1 VSRTSVKKS
10 RTKGGK
16 NNSPKTID
24 EYIES
29 FPEDVQSILQKMRKT
44 IRKEAPEAE
53 ETISYQIPTF
63 KLNGNLVH
71 FAAFSDH
78 ISFFPT
84 SSPRE
89 AFKKELSRYKGGKGT
104 IQFPLDEPIPYDLVK
119 RIVVFR
125 RKENLEK

>member
-1 VSRTSVKKS
+1 VNKSNSKGRT
-10 RTKGGK
+10 
-16 NNSPKTID
+16 NNSAKTID
-24 EYIES
+24 EYIET
-29 FPEDVQSILQKMRKT
+29 FPEDVQSILQKVRKT
-44 IRKEAPEAE
+44 IRKAAPDAE

-89 AFKKELSRYKGGKGT
+89 AFKKELSKYKGGKGT
-104 IQFPLDEPIPYDLVK
+104 IQFPMDEPIPYDLVK
-119 RIVVFR
+119 RIVIFR